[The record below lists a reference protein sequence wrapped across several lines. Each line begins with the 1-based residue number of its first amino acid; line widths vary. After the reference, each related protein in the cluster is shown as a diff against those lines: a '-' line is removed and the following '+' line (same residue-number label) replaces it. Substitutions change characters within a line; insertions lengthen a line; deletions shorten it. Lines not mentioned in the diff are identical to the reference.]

1 VDYLDDGKIQKL
13 GAMSYGLLYKEVS
26 KALFRTHVEGML
38 KNDIIENPER
48 YVEVDPSL
56 PATLLDQK
64 AAGKTLLLITNS
76 DFMYTDKMMSFA
88 YNRFLPEGK
97 SWRDLF
103 EMIIVN
109 ARKPDFFNHNSSM
122 YEIVTEG
129 GLMKPVFKAT
139 RGGIFAGGSAT
150 QVEKAIEL
158 NGDDILYV
166 GDHIYTD
173 AGVAKMMF
181 RWRTCLIIRELEE
194 EIRSI
199 EMGREGRRKIAEL
212 MYKKDLI
219 GDLFNHLRLGFEPI
233 KGNGATRRCTKDP
246 TTLKLTMAQ
255 ILKVMVKLDEEIAR
269 RLSEDGKEFSEKW
282 GHLCRAGLH
291 DKSALCR
298 QIEKW
303 ADIYTSRVSNFH
315 RYTPF
320 MYFRSGAQSL
330 SHDHDLSMCKTRSQ

>member
-1 VDYLDDGKIQKL
+1 
-13 GAMSYGLLYKEVS
+13 
-26 KALFRTHVEGML
+26 
-38 KNDIIENPER
+38 
-48 YVEVDPSL
+48 
-56 PATLLDQK
+56 
-64 AAGKTLLLITNS
+64 
-76 DFMYTDKMMSFA
+76 
-88 YNRFLPEGK
+88 
-97 SWRDLF
+97 
-103 EMIIVN
+103 
-109 ARKPDFFNHNSSM
+109 M
-122 YEIVTEG
+122 YEIVTED
-129 GLMKPVFKAT
+129 GLMKPVFKAEI
-139 RGGIFAGGSAT
+139 GGIYAGGSAK
-150 QVEKAIEL
+150 QVEKAIRV

-199 EMGREGRRKIAEL
+199 EAGKQDRQKIVEL

-219 GDLFNHLRLGFEPI
+219 GDLFNHLRLGYQSCEE
-233 KGNGATRRCTKDP
+233 NGATRQYTKDASSLR
-246 TTLKLTMAQ
+246 TSMAQ
-255 ILKVMVKLDEEIAR
+255 MLMIMTKLDEEIAS
-269 RLSEDGKEFSEKW
+269 RLAENGRHFSEQW

-303 ADIYTSRVSNFH
+303 ADIYTSRVSNFL

-330 SHDHDLSMCKTRSQ
+330 SHDHDLPMIKP